1 MQSGADE
8 GTSAAPGERGWLG
21 FGVLRERDGG
31 EGVDFDLILDLG
43 SVPASGVVTRTYRA
57 GHNLGWYRFVGYT
70 ALGPNGQPVGDLI
83 PLADVRFPFDPFLQG
98 RYRLDGIAVERWG
111 YGPVI
116 EESYAVEVGGLASV
130 RITDTE
136 TGYSQVY
143 GLG

>member
-1 MQSGADE
+1 MQIGADV
-8 GTSAAPGERGWLG
+8 GTSAVPGDRAWQG
-21 FGVLRERDGG
+21 FGVLRDRDSGD
-31 EGVDFDLILDLG
+31 GVDFDLILDLG
-43 SVPASGVVTRTYRA
+43 DVPASGVVTRTYRA

-70 ALGPNGQPVGDLI
+70 ALGPNGQPLGDVI

-98 RYRLDGIAVERWG
+98 RYRLDGIVVERWG

-116 EESYAVEVGGLASV
+116 EESYAIGPSGLASV

-143 GLG
+143 RLG

>member
-1 MQSGADE
+1 MQIGADA
-8 GTSAAPGERGWLG
+8 GTFAMPGARAWVG
-21 FGVLRERDGG
+21 FGVLRERDSG
-31 EGVDFDLILDLG
+31 EGVDFDPILDLRCP
-43 SVPASGVVTRTYRA
+43 PAAGVVTRTYRA
-57 GHNLGWYRFVGYT
+57 GHNLGWYRFAGYT
-70 ALGPNGQPVGDLI
+70 ALLPNGQPMGDLI

-98 RYRLDGIAVERWG
+98 RYRLDGIPVERWG

-136 TGYSQVY
+136 TGYSQMY

>member
-1 MQSGADE
+1 MQSGADA
-8 GTSAAPGERGWLG
+8 GTSSLLGERAWVG
-21 FGVLRERDGG
+21 FGVLRERDSGT
-31 EGVDFDLILDLG
+31 GVDFDLILDLAR
-43 SVPASGVVTRTYRA
+43 VPPSGVVTRTYRA

-70 ALGPNGQPVGDLI
+70 ALGPNGQPIGDLI
-83 PLADVRFPFDPFLQG
+83 PLAEVRFPFDPFLQG

-116 EESYAVEVGGLASV
+116 EESYAVEAGGLASV

>member
-1 MQSGADE
+1 MQIGVDAGS
-8 GTSAAPGERGWLG
+8 SALPDARAWVG
-21 FGVLRERDGG
+21 FGVLRERDSGD
-31 EGVDFDLILDLG
+31 GVDFDLILDLG
-43 SVPASGVVTRTYRA
+43 RLPASGVVTRTYRA

-70 ALGPNGQPVGDLI
+70 ALGANDQPLGELI

-98 RYRLDGIAVERWG
+98 RYRLDGIPVQRWG

-116 EESYAVEVGGLASV
+116 EESYTVGAGGLASV

>member
-1 MQSGADE
+1 MQIGADA
-8 GTSAAPGERGWLG
+8 GTSVVPGDRAWIG
-21 FGVLRERDGG
+21 FGVLRERDSGQV
-31 EGVDFDLILDLG
+31 VDFDLILDLG

-70 ALGPNGQPVGDLI
+70 ALAPDGQPLGDLI
-83 PLADVRFPFDPFLQG
+83 PLADVRVPFDPFLQG
-98 RYRLDGIAVERWG
+98 RYRLDDIAVERWG

-116 EESYAVEVGGLASV
+116 EESYAVEAGGRASV
-130 RITDTE
+130 RITDTV

>member
-1 MQSGADE
+1 MQIGADA
-8 GTSAAPGERGWLG
+8 GRAAMPVGRAWVG
-21 FGVLRERDGG
+21 FGVLRDRDSG
-31 EGVDFDLILDLG
+31 EGADFDLILDLG
-43 SVPASGVVTRTYRA
+43 RPPDSGVVTRTYRA

-70 ALGPNGQPVGDLI
+70 GLGPNGQPVGDLI

-98 RYRLDGIAVERWG
+98 RYRLDGVPVERWG

-143 GLG
+143 RLG

>member
-1 MQSGADE
+1 MQSGADG
-8 GTSAAPGERGWLG
+8 GTSTPPGERAWLG
-21 FGVLRERDGG
+21 FGVLRDRDGG
-31 EGVDFDLILDLG
+31 DSVDFDLILDLG
-43 SVPASGVVTRTYRA
+43 RVPATGVVTRTYRA

-70 ALGPNGQPVGDLI
+70 ALGPNGQPLGDLI
-83 PLADVRFPFDPFLQG
+83 PLAEVRFPFDPFLQG

-116 EESYAVEVGGLASV
+116 EESYAVEASGFTSV